1 MKTCRSKRDKKHR
14 QTEKYKATQKRYH
27 QSEKCRVANRKR
39 ATRFRIKYPDHFKSR
54 QVVNN
59 AIVAGRLPRP
69 DTLQCHYCRKQAT
82 QYHHCNGYAKEH
94 WFDVVPVCAKCHG
107 NIYRQS
113 A

>member
-1 MKTCRSKRDKKHR
+1 MKTCRSKRDKKYR

-39 ATRFRIKYPDHFKSR
+39 AARFRIKYPDHFKAR

-59 AIVAGRLPRP
+59 AIVVGRLPRP
-69 DTLQCHYCRKQAT
+69 DTLQCHYCQKQAAE
-82 QYHHCNGYAKEH
+82 YHHWDGYAKEH
-94 WFDVVPVCAKCHG
+94 WFDVIPICTKCHG
-107 NIYRQS
+107 NIYRLS